1 MIQVTRTIQKGN
13 PEKLRQIRLH
23 LGLSQEKF
31 ARRLGVALNT
41 LSRWETGLIVPPRV
55 AELAAGYLLLAHK
68 PKVSNNWKFSFRRP
82 SDSFPN
88 Q

>member
-13 PEKLRQIRLH
+13 PQKIRKIRLH

-31 ARRLGVALNT
+31 ARHLGVALNT

-55 AELAAGYLLLAHK
+55 AELAAEYLLLAHK
-68 PKVSNNWKFSFRRP
+68 PKVSTNWRYSFRRP